1 VAKSKLDAHHLVRSS
16 TLVCFSIGIAYS
28 VRWALDPLIHER
40 MPYALFLAAV
50 AASTRWA
57 GWRYGTAAA
66 VMSLLIGTHFFAE
79 PKGKLWFDNPTDGTS
94 AILFLLVSFI
104 MIATMAAESAARKRI
119 EERDSQLLKQTIE
132 RQKLQAE
139 LEESRRLES
148 IGRLAGGI
156 AHDFNNLLTVV
167 LGSAQLLRE
176 QAGDDSLVEGIQ
188 LAAQR
193 GAELTKQL
201 LGFARKQMLQL
212 TQMELNSAVHE
223 ATKLAKRLV
232 SEDVQL
238 QVALCESPWLFEGD
252 ATQIQQVL
260 LNLIVNARDA
270 LPKGG
275 TIRIRTDN
283 ITFDERFA
291 RTHPEVTPGEYV
303 LLSVTDDGSGMSDEL
318 RRRIFEPFFTTKAT
332 GTGLGLAMSYGIVK
346 QLHGHISV
354 RSQPLHGTTFDVYLP
369 RARAAI
375 VAATSERLPART
387 ARRLSILLVEDDKLV
402 REVTSQMLQRLGHSV
417 VSAENGAEALK
428 LVNSAEHVEL
438 LVTDVVMPWLNG
450 RDLYERLTARFPDM
464 AVVYV
469 SGYTDNVILRK
480 GVIEPVITLV
490 RKPFSEED
498 LGAAIQSVMR
508 ATERTA
514 QYLSVCP

>member
-1 VAKSKLDAHHLVRSS
+1 
-16 TLVCFSIGIAYS
+16 
-28 VRWALDPLIHER
+28 
-40 MPYALFLAAV
+40 
-50 AASTRWA
+50 
-57 GWRYGTAAA
+57 
-66 VMSLLIGTHFFAE
+66 
-79 PKGKLWFDNPTDGTS
+79 
-94 AILFLLVSFI
+94 
-104 MIATMAAESAARKRI
+104 
-119 EERDSQLLKQTIE
+119 
-132 RQKLQAE
+132 
-139 LEESRRLES
+139 
-148 IGRLAGGI
+148 
-156 AHDFNNLLTVV
+156 
-167 LGSAQLLRE
+167 LLRE
-176 QAGDDSLVEGIQ
+176 QVGNDSLVEGIQ

-238 QVALCESPWLFEGD
+238 QVALCESPWLVEGD

-438 LVTDVVMPWLNG
+438 LVTDVVMPWING
-450 RDLYERLTARFPDM
+450 RELYERLTARFPDM

-480 GVIEPVITLV
+480 GVIEPGITLV

-514 QYLSVCP
+514 